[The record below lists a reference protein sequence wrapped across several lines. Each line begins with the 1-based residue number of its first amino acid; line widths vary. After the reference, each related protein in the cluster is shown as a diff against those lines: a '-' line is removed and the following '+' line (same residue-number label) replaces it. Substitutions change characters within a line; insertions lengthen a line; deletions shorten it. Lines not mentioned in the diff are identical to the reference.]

1 MSRQSAL
8 KQLRVLSGTHAGASL
23 DLAPGSHSLG
33 SRPDC
38 DISIADWRFEP
49 LTLRI
54 DRDAAVAQWSGT
66 TAHALRFDD
75 WVPVDFAGVVL
86 CLGPCD
92 GDWPERTQL
101 MLALLS
107 VEAAIAPPA
116 ATRRGRSLDR
126 RVVAWGGTSLIALVA
141 AGWIATASS
150 EPHETRVP
158 TLQSA
163 IVDLQRTLDRTTASR
178 LHVSEASGS
187 LVVDGIVD
195 DGRQAQ
201 QAIQAIEAL
210 PRSIKVVRRF
220 SVVSEIVE
228 TIRTS
233 VGLPGARID
242 YRGNGVFTFGALTSD
257 IAATQADLDRV
268 ASDLAPS
275 VRRIDAVLE
284 EPPLPHPPLPAVL
297 SALTTEDGINV
308 METRDGVKHLVMSS
322 PLPSASSSS
331 APPNPNRITP

>member
-1 MSRQSAL
+1 MSSPPIV

-33 SRPDC
+33 SGADC

-49 LTLRI
+49 LTLRV
-54 DRDAAVAQWSGT
+54 DREAVVARWPGA

-75 WVPVDFAGVVL
+75 RVPVDFAGVVL
-86 CLGPCD
+86 CLGPSD
-92 GDWPERTQL
+92 EEWPERAQL
-101 MLALLS
+101 MLALRS
-107 VEAAIAPPA
+107 VEAAIAPSA
-116 ATRRGRSLDR
+116 AARRGLDR
-126 RVVAWGGTSLIALVA
+126 RIVAWGGTSMIALVA

-150 EPHETRVP
+150 EPREARVP

-163 IVDLQRTLDRTTASR
+163 LIDLQHALDRTTAGR
-178 LHVSEASGS
+178 LHVDEASGA

-195 DGRQAQ
+195 DALQAR

-220 SVVSEIVE
+220 SVASEIVE

-242 YRGNGVFTFGALTSD
+242 YRGNGVFAFNAVTSD
-257 IAATQADLDRV
+257 VAATQAELDRV
-268 ASDLAPS
+268 ASDLAPT
-275 VRRIDAVLE
+275 VRRVDAVLE
-284 EPPLPHPPLPAVL
+284 EPPVPRPSLPAVL

-322 PLPSASSSS
+322 PPPAASSFT
-331 APPNPNRITP
+331 TP